1 MIKHLKSKLPI
12 ILPSLLSLSTS
23 GIIFNFEKRESVLGN
38 PVYLARI
45 TYCFIF
51 RVKEFTLAKKTVH
64 AGSWDTLFLKKNT

>member
-1 MIKHLKSKLPI
+1 M
-12 ILPSLLSLSTS
+12 
-23 GIIFNFEKRESVLGN
+23 GN

-64 AGSWDTLFLKKNT
+64 AGSWDTLFLKKKKIPDAQALEDSSLFLALLPRLKVFLRALYM

>member
-1 MIKHLKSKLPI
+1 M
-12 ILPSLLSLSTS
+12 
-23 GIIFNFEKRESVLGN
+23 GN

-64 AGSWDTLFLKKNT
+64 AGSWDTLFLKKKKNT